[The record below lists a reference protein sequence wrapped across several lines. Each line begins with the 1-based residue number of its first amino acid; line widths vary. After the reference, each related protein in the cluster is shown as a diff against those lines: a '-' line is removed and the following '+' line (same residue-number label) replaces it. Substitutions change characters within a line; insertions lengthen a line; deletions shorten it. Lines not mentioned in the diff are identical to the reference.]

1 MDELDNLI
9 LKVLNEIF
17 IKLELN
23 IYENENEND
32 IWREIEH
39 RLNEIIV

>member
-1 MDELDNLI
+1 MDELNNLI

-17 IKLELN
+17 VKLELN
-23 IYENENEND
+23 IEENEND